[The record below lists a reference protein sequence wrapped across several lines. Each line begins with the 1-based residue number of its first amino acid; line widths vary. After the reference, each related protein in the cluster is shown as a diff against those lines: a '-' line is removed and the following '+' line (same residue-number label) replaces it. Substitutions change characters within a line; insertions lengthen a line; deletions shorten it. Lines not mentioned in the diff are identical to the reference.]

1 MLSCTMNELNKMHMN
16 EMSTQ
21 VVNISQG
28 QNILMKTVNA
38 LTKVRQN
45 MSLIYHMFSK
55 PFLIKVLNGVLG
67 MAIIPPH
74 VRMTELM

>member
-55 PFLIKVLNGVLG
+55 PFLIKDLNGVLG
-67 MAIIPPH
+67 MANIPPH